1 MSAIFPTS
9 PAKVYIKLL
18 PKNADFISYEFTD
31 RIFKLKAWIPGGL
44 YSFSQRVGGDSFYSQ
59 HCEGCERNTTDYID
73 DLYEDLETDTGNN
86 ADIMSQ
92 MREDEECM
100 VYWDGSSACEDCPL
114 GYEFLEENTEE
125 IQISNSVV
133 VETVNYN
140 NRYGDIF
147 DSVSDAFNVHLR
159 AGEFDEDGLIHS
171 TRSWRAA
178 NVHDSGNVCWGNT
191 NDYDKPK
198 NLREATTTYFTSN
211 FNSDLLNLSTFKEY
225 NSILERHKE
234 QNRYVAS
241 ETDKFVCAGYDAL
254 MCIEAQQDVQAFY
267 TMLMAGFRPLPELPN
282 IMIIPVE
289 ESSIQ
294 KEDNFYF
301 GYLTKPDTVGRQ
313 WYVSSEGYLLG
324 QLDDSFVKVQ

>member
-1 MSAIFPTS
+1 MSSIFPTS

-31 RIFKLKAWIPGGL
+31 RSFKLKAWIPAGL
-44 YSFSQRVGGDSFYSQ
+44 YSFRMRLMVDRFYVQ
-59 HCEGCERNTTDYID
+59 HCEGCGRNTADYID
-73 DLYEDLETDTGNN
+73 DLYEDLEIGD
-86 ADIMSQ
+86 DDDEIISL
-92 MREDEECM
+92 MRLDDECM
-100 VYWDGSSACEDCPL
+100 VYWEGDSACENCPL
-114 GYEFLEENTEE
+114 GYELSDEITEE

-140 NRYGDIF
+140 NRYGNIF
-147 DSVSDAFNVHLR
+147 DAVSDAFNVHLR
-159 AGEFDEDGLIHS
+159 AGEFDEDGLIRS
-171 TRSWRAA
+171 TRSLRAA
-178 NVHDSGNVCWGNT
+178 NVHDTGNVCWGNT
-191 NDYDKPK
+191 NDYGKPK
-198 NLREATTTYFTSN
+198 NLREAATTYFTSN
-211 FNSDLLNLSTFKEY
+211 FNSDLLNLSSFKE
-225 NSILERHKE
+225 NNRIIERHKE
-234 QNRYVAS
+234 RNLYEES
-241 ETDKFVCAGYDAL
+241 KTDKFVCAGYDAL
-254 MCIEAQQDVQAFY
+254 MCIEAQQNVQAFY

>member
-1 MSAIFPTS
+1 MSSIFPTS

-31 RIFKLKAWIPGGL
+31 RSFKLKAWIPAGL
-44 YSFSQRVGGDSFYSQ
+44 YSFTVSLRGSSFYEQ
-59 HCEGCERNTTDYID
+59 HCVSCERNTSDYID
-73 DLYEDLETDTGNN
+73 DLYEDLETGDN
-86 ADIMSQ
+86 DEIISL
-92 MREDEECM
+92 MRDDGECM
-100 VYWDGSSACEDCPL
+100 VYWDGASACHNCPL
-114 GYEFLEENTEE
+114 GLELLEENMEE
-125 IQISNSVV
+125 TQISNSVV

-140 NRYGDIF
+140 NRYGNIF

-159 AGEFDEDGLIHS
+159 AGEFDEDGLIRS

-178 NVHDSGNVCWGNT
+178 NVFGTGGVCWGNT

-198 NLREATTTYFTSN
+198 NLREAATTYFTSN
-211 FNSDLLNLSTFKEY
+211 FNNDLLSLATFKEY
-225 NSILERHKE
+225 NRILERHKE
-234 QNRYVAS
+234 RNLYEES

-254 MCIEAQQDVQAFY
+254 MCIEAQQNVQAFY

-294 KEDNFYF
+294 KDDNFYF